1 MGKSSNNTKSPDPVA
16 TANAQGTIDANTARL
31 NATLNRVNQYGPTGS
46 VTYTKN
52 GDNWSQY
59 TNLSPDQQKILGLQ
73 QGLDTQALGIG
84 QQQVQRVGNA
94 LATPFDY
101 NGIPYAPGTY
111 DFSQDRQNVEN
122 DLYGRQTR
130 LLDQQYD
137 RQNQQLQQNLADR
150 GISMGNLGYTQAM
163 QDFTQQRDQA
173 YENAR
178 SDAVQA
184 GGAEQSRLY
193 GLAQNARQQAIQE
206 RAYQQNLP
214 LQQLSAILG
223 ASGGVQMP
231 QFNAVPQTQAATPDY
246 QSAVYNSAQINQNNN
261 ALQQQQ
267 QNALYGGL
275 AGLGAAG
282 IYAFM

>member
-1 MGKSSNNTKSPDPVA
+1 MGKSSGSTKSPDPAA
-16 TANAQGTIDANTARL
+16 TAQAQSTYDANTARL
-31 NATLNRVNQYGPTGS
+31 NAQLNRVNQYGPTGS

-59 TNLSPDQQKILGLQ
+59 TNLSPAQQQIFGLQ

-84 QQQVQRVGNA
+84 QQQVQRVGDA
-94 LATPFDY
+94 LATPFNY
-101 NGIPYAPGTY
+101 NGIPYDPGTY

-137 RQNQQLQQNLADR
+137 RQNEQLQQNLADR
-150 GISMGNLGYTQAM
+150 GISMGNLGYSQAM
-163 QDFTQQRDQA
+163 QDFANQRDAA

-178 SDAVQA
+178 SDAIQA

-214 LQQLSAILG
+214 IQQLAAILG
-223 ASGGVQMP
+223 TSGGVSMP
-231 QFNAVPQTQAATPDY
+231 SFNSVPQTQAATPDY

-275 AGLGAAG
+275 AGLGSAA
-282 IYAFM
+282 IYSFM